1 MAVGLGFRGA
11 LFAFGEETSWGVEVP
26 RLFIVCMTSDG
37 LGTEEELLLSENI
50 NRRYY
55 VADEMAR
62 SKVTA
67 GGDFESE
74 VRYNDFDI
82 LYKNVM
88 GSVITTEV
96 PTFVVDITNQFIDFK
111 EDAGGELNATV
122 ANNTYILGE
131 NSSTAGSL
139 CEAIKI
145 ALELVSL
152 GTYLVEYSF
161 ITKLLTITVS
171 GSVSNFQL
179 LWQSGTHGSSGSND
193 NLSAL
198 IGFDDS
204 ADTANLIFQIS
215 DNPIDVLYTNTY
227 NIVDIQQ
234 EGLSIEVLLDNTL
247 PSAQSKL
254 YIGGMI
260 NSIDFSIETAGFL
273 TASFNIIAKDESLLD
288 VETVTALTY
297 APARLITFDNAT
309 VEYNGGVIGAANS
322 FNFTI
327 NNTLNDDRMHLG
339 TLLVDKPVFNGKAE
353 ITGTVTIEFENRDKY
368 DDFRNNTTVAISV
381 KFVSPI
387 AIRPGFF
394 SALEFVLPTIKLTGI
409 TPQISDEGIIT
420 LEIPFQAG
428 AQSDTIREAQLITTN
443 ITNVAP
449 ILT

>member
-11 LFAFGEETSWGVEVP
+11 LFAFGEESSWGVEVP
-26 RLFIVCMTSDG
+26 RLNIVCMTSDG

-55 VADEMAR
+55 LADEMAR

-88 GSVITTEV
+88 GSVVTVEI
-96 PTFVVDITNQFIDFK
+96 PTFVVDSTNENIDFT
-111 EDAGGELNATV
+111 EDGGGELNATV
-122 ANNTYILGE
+122 ANTTYILGE
-131 NSSTAGSL
+131 SDADAGSL
-139 CEAIKI
+139 CLAIKT
-145 ALELVSL
+145 ALEVAGT
-152 GTYLVEYSF
+152 GTYGVTYSP
-161 ITKLLTITVS
+161 ITKLLTILTG
-171 GSVSNFQL
+171 GSVTTFQL

-204 ADTANLIFQIS
+204 ADTANLGFHIS
-215 DNPIDVLYTNTY
+215 DNQINVVYTNTY
-227 NIVDIQQ
+227 SLSDIQQ
-234 EGLSIEVLLDNTL
+234 EGLSMEVLLDPTL

-260 NSIDFSIETAGFL
+260 NSIDFSLETAAFL

-288 VETVTALTY
+288 LQTVTALTY
-297 APARLITFDNAT
+297 APARLIVFNEVT
-309 VEYNGGVIGAANS
+309 VLYNGGSIGQVNS

-327 NNTLNDDRMHLG
+327 NNNLNDDRMHLG
-339 TLLVDKPVFNGKAE
+339 TLLVDKPVFNGKGE

-368 DDFRNNTTVAISV
+368 DDFRNNTTVGISV
-381 KFVSPI
+381 KFVNPN

-394 SALEFVLPTIKLTGI
+394 SALEFILPTIKLTGI

-428 AQSDTIREAQLITTN
+428 AQSDIVREVQIITTN
-443 ITNVAP
+443 TTKVA
-449 ILT
+449 